1 MTRIKAETDGSLSPG
16 NPVEQSLT
24 VAFPF
29 KPYPIVR
36 LDGAGAFPSP
46 SSRTADYFYTS
57 PDDEQKSGT
66 WLPGIGYQEPEWI
79 HRYWR
84 KQARRS
90 S

>member
-1 MTRIKAETDGSLSPG
+1 MNDKVVL
-16 NPVEQSLT
+16 
-24 VAFPF
+24 PF

-46 SSRTADYFYTS
+46 SIRTMDYFYTS
-57 PDDEQKSGT
+57 PSDECKYRT
-66 WLPGIGYQEPEWI
+66 WVTGIGYQEPEWI